1 MGVID
6 SRFQLRGGNDILY
19 RLRAVNPARRLVL
32 QRKQA
37 DLRPQGN

>member
-19 RLRAVNPARRLVL
+19 RLRAVNPGRRLVHGSE
-32 QRKQA
+32 
-37 DLRPQGN
+37 LRLTMILA